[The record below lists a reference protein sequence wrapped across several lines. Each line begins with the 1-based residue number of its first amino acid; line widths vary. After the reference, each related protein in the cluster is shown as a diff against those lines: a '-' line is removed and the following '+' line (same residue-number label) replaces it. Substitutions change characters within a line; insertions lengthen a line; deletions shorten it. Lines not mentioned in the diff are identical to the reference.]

1 MKKSLT
7 IIGAVMI
14 IIVIIFICAWI
25 WVDGLKEDTA
35 ITKKK
40 MDEVLDAYPKFN
52 EEVDNF
58 SKLRNQLYESKE
70 DLYLETLRDNA
81 ASWNTFME
89 NYKNSIMKVENTA
102 LILKKNCAEE
112 YGDVN
117 VSSKCTTFKANYEAA
132 HNYYISDVKMYNQMV
147 DEYDVYNAEHGNGYA
162 KVNKASYGPYDDY
175 IDYDKD
181 GEYFGK
187 DEVVADER

>member
-7 IIGAVMI
+7 IIGVVMI
-14 IIVIIFICAWI
+14 IIVIIFICAWV

>member
-7 IIGAVMI
+7 IIGVVMI

-147 DEYDVYNAEHGNGYA
+147 DEYDEYNAEHGNGYA
-162 KVNKASYGPYDDY
+162 KVNKALYGPYDDY